1 MDPVLWISLWS
12 GMATPLGG
20 LLVLSLGE
28 RARRWLALCLGI
40 AGGIMAS
47 VVGIDLLPSALR
59 HGGPAAFWGGGL
71 AGVAFMSV
79 LRRAVERGMDGW
91 KGDFEQK
98 QLMRL
103 GWFLAFA
110 IALHDLPEGLAI
122 VAGEQVA
129 PSLGAVLALAI
140 ALHNV
145 PEGMSIALPLR
156 MAGLSPLM
164 VTAVT
169 VAAGFVTPLGTWM
182 GMNLFQASPAGVSY
196 ALAFAGGAMAYVVAR
211 DILPEALEEDWRETF
226 AGIVVGALVI
236 HFAARLHM

>member
-1 MDPVLWISLWS
+1 
-12 GMATPLGG
+12 
-20 LLVLSLGE
+20 
-28 RARRWLALCLGI
+28 
-40 AGGIMAS
+40 
-47 VVGIDLLPSALR
+47 
-59 HGGPAAFWGGGL
+59 
-71 AGVAFMSV
+71 MSV

-98 QLMRL
+98 HLMRL

-122 VAGEQVA
+122 VAGERVA

-169 VAAGFVTPLGTWM
+169 VAAGLVTPLGTWM
-182 GMNLFQASPAGVSY
+182 GMNLFQTSPAGVSY